1 MSLTNKKGVAA
12 AITYITT
19 LVMFGLDQWTKQIVI
34 NTMPITVDV
43 ASRTFSTSESY
54 KFLSWLWFTHV
65 VNFGAAFSTFYGKT
79 YLLLGFAGLIS
90 AGIIIYERRTSA
102 IRPKILSFS
111 LGFLL
116 AGAFGNLFDRARLG
130 YVTDFLDF
138 RNNGQNV
145 WPIFNVADI
154 SINIGIVLLI
164 IYYIFIEEKLEK
176 QRQLENLQ
184 DDDITGV
191 KSV

>member
-1 MSLTNKKGVAA
+1 MSNKKSIAA

-19 LVMFGLDQWTKQIVI
+19 LLMFGLDQWTKQMVI
-34 NTMPITVDV
+34 NAMPITVDV
-43 ASRTFSTSESY
+43 ANKTFTTSESY

-65 VNFGAAFSTFYGKT
+65 VNFGAAFSTFYGQKF
-79 YLLLGFAGLIS
+79 LLLSFALIIS
-90 AGIIIYERRTSA
+90 TGIIIFERRSA
-102 IRPKILSFS
+102 NTRPKILSFS

-116 AGAFGNLFDRARLG
+116 AGAFGNLVDRARMG

-154 SINIGIVLLI
+154 SINIGIVLLV
-164 IYYIFIEEKLEK
+164 IYFLFIEGKLEK
-176 QRQLENLQ
+176 QKQIDDMQ
-184 DDDITGV
+184 DDDIPGV
-191 KSV
+191 RSV